1 MIVQALVHV
10 GYALMLCALLARD
23 ILWLRLL
30 LVGAQSLIAAYAIA
44 HGVIAIGAWN
54 ALFVLINSIWVV
66 LILRERRAV
75 RLPDELRALYERYF
89 AALTPPE
96 FLRLWGW
103 AREEACDGAVLT
115 RAGERPQA
123 LYFLLDGSVSVRSN
137 EQELARLGR
146 GAFVGEMS
154 LLTGGAATAD
164 SVALGRVAARVW
176 PVSRLQALRARDPGL
191 WTRVQSVLG
200 RDIVEK
206 IQRSAGVGS
215 LSPASPTP
223 DGAASSSPS
232 APVVG

>member
-30 LVGAQSLIAAYAIA
+30 LVGAQSLIAAYALA
-44 HGVIAIGAWN
+44 HEVVAIGAWN
-54 ALFVLINSIWVV
+54 ALFVLINSVWVV

-75 RLPDELRALYERYF
+75 RLPDEMRALHERYF

-103 AREEACDGAVLT
+103 AREESCDAAVLT
-115 RAGERPQA
+115 RDGERPRA
-123 LYFLLDGSVSVRSN
+123 LYFLLEGSVSVRKN
-137 EQELARLGR
+137 DQELARLGR

-154 LLTGGAATAD
+154 LLTGGVATAD
-164 SVALGRVAARVW
+164 SVALGRVVARIW
-176 PVSRLQALRARDPGL
+176 PVSRLQMLRTRDPGL

-206 IQRSAGVGS
+206 IQRSAGAGV
-215 LSPASPTP
+215 LSSDSTAS
-223 DGAASSSPS
+223 GAAASASSS
-232 APVVG
+232 AVG

>member
-30 LVGAQSLIAAYAIA
+30 LVGAQSLIAAYAFA

-54 ALFVLINSIWVV
+54 ALFVVINSAWVV

-75 RLPDELRALYERYF
+75 RLPDELGALYERYF

-103 AREEACDGAVLT
+103 ARDESFDGAVLT
-115 RAGERPQA
+115 RAGERPRA
-123 LYFLLDGSVSVRSN
+123 LYFLLEGSVSVRSN
-137 EQELARLGR
+137 DQEVARLER

-154 LLTGGAATAD
+154 LLTGGVATAD
-164 SVALGRVAARVW
+164 AVALGRVATRVW
-176 PVSRLQALRARDPGL
+176 PVSRLQSLRVRDPGL

-206 IQRSAGVGS
+206 IQRSAGIGS
-215 LSPASPTP
+215 LSSGSPTP
-223 DGAASSSPS
+223 GGTASPPS
-232 APVVG
+232 ASVVG